1 MRSTSQGES
10 DPSVFKDGNPQDWQ
24 EQKHQLVV
32 TRNLVSS
39 TSTQCTSSLKMARRK
54 KQSGVIISLFNLRE
68 SPEQLDTAL
77 LHKGVEKSIVRV
89 VYICDIPSTDH
100 VHTGILMVSS
110 ASLVLFFSTQ
120 ASTVLSYPKVYILEC
135 SSTFFRQ
142 AQGAH
147 KKAPSRPGPP

>member
-1 MRSTSQGES
+1 
-10 DPSVFKDGNPQDWQ
+10 
-24 EQKHQLVV
+24 
-32 TRNLVSS
+32 
-39 TSTQCTSSLKMARRK
+39 MARTK
-54 KQSGVIISLFNLRE
+54 KKSGVFISLFNLRE

-77 LHKGVEKSIVRV
+77 LHKGVEKSIFMV

-135 SSTFFRQ
+135 SALFLDKHKALTRKRPP
-142 AQGAH
+142 AQDHHRVLGIGLSLKWRVGAYVL
-147 KKAPSRPGPP
+147 P